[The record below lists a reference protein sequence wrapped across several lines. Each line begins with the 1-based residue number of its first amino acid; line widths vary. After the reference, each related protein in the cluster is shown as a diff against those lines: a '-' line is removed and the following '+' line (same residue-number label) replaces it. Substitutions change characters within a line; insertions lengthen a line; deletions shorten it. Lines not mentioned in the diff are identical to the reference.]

1 MLKFFRKHAR
11 GWFMLAII
19 VIIIIVFVLYFGS
32 DRGSR
37 TANAIAVVDEKV
49 ISEAEFHN
57 EYGKMLDMVKL
68 RYGSKLTPEAL
79 KMMNLKQRVYDN
91 LINQQIIISKAADLK
106 LQISDDE
113 LRNAIISMPAL
124 QTDGVFDE
132 RKYQQ
137 MLRYTKSSAEDFET
151 TQRINLTANK
161 IESLI
166 REGIKISDQEIY
178 DLYTLQN
185 QKINLSFVQISGK
198 DVKSKFTP
206 TSEELENYLKNNS
219 NTFRIPEQV
228 KIKYVF
234 FASDAYSSVSISDS
248 DIRDY
253 YNRFRDKYRTKDGK
267 QSQLADVKNAIIKEL
282 KTARGMQNA
291 YAEAKK
297 VHDIIYQEDNFD
309 AYVNKNNLKT
319 YSADFF
325 PINKPPQALASV
337 KELAAVL
344 LELQKNDIS
353 KVLPANDGHY
363 LVKVIDKKQAYTP
376 KFKDIENEVKRRF
389 VENKMLI
396 LAEKEAQSI
405 LDRLK
410 NGEQL
415 DKIARE
421 KGLKINETGLF
432 QPSGAIPKLGNSRDA
447 AEALFQLSANK
458 PYPEKLLVI
467 NDAFVILKFKDASKV
482 DLKDFAAKKDL
493 YKNIF
498 SSIKREE
505 ALLSWLDGN
514 KIAMIKEKR
523 VKINKEAKDL

>member
-37 TANAIAVVDEKV
+37 MADAIVIIDGKA

-79 KMMNLKQRVYDN
+79 KMMNLKQKVYDN
-91 LINQQIIISKAADLK
+91 LINQQIIIAKATDLK
-106 LQISDDE
+106 LQISNDE
-113 LRNAIISMPAL
+113 LRNAITSMPAL
-124 QTDGVFDE
+124 QTDGIFDE
-132 RKYQQ
+132 RKYHQ
-137 MLRYTKSSAEDFET
+137 MLRYTKSSADDFEA
-151 TQRINLTANK
+151 TQRINLTASK
-161 IESLI
+161 IESLV

-185 QKINLSFVQISGK
+185 QKINLNFVQISGK
-198 DVKSKFTP
+198 DVKSNFST
-206 TSEELENYLKNNS
+206 TTEELENYLKDNS

-228 KIKYVF
+228 KIKYLF
-234 FASDAYSSVSISDS
+234 FASDAYSKDSISDAE
-248 DIRDY
+248 IRDY

-267 QSQLADVKNAIIKEL
+267 QSQLADVKKAIAKEL
-282 KTARGMQNA
+282 KTSRGMQNA
-291 YAEAKK
+291 YTEAKK

-309 AYVNKNNLKT
+309 AYVNKHNLKT
-319 YSADFF
+319 YSEDFF
-325 PINKPPQALASV
+325 PINKTPRSLATV
-337 KELAAVL
+337 KELATVL
-344 LELQKNDIS
+344 LESQKNDII
-353 KVLPANDGHY
+353 KVLSGDDGYY
-363 LVKVIDKKQAYTP
+363 LVKIIDKKQAYTP

-415 DKIARE
+415 DKIVSG
-421 KGLKINETGLF
+421 KGFKISETGLF
-432 QPSGAIPKLGNSRDA
+432 QPSGAIPKLGNSKDA
-447 AEALFQLSANK
+447 AEAISQLSANK

-467 NDAFVILKFKDASKV
+467 NDTFVILKFKDASKV
-482 DLKDFAAKKDL
+482 DIKDFAAKKDM

-498 SSIKREE
+498 YSIKKEE
-505 ALLSWLDGN
+505 ALSSWLEGN

-523 VKINKEAKDL
+523 FKINKEAKDL

>member
-19 VIIIIVFVLYFGS
+19 IIIILVFVLYFGS

-37 TANAIAVVDEKV
+37 MADAIAIIDGKV

-57 EYGKMLDMVKL
+57 EYGKTLDMVKL

-79 KMMNLKQRVYDN
+79 KMMNLKQTVYNN
-91 LINQQIIISKAADLK
+91 LINQQIIIAKAADLK

-113 LRNAIISMPAL
+113 LRNSIMTIPAL
-124 QTDGVFDE
+124 QTNGIFDE

-161 IESLI
+161 IEAVI
-166 REGIKISDQEIY
+166 REGIKISDQELY

-185 QKINLSFVQISGK
+185 QKINLNFVQISGK
-198 DVKSKFTP
+198 DVKNKFTP
-206 TSEELENYLKNNS
+206 TSEELEDYLKNNS

-234 FASDAYSSVSISDS
+234 FASDAYS
-248 DIRDY
+248 RDPINDYEVREY
-253 YNRFRDKYRTKDGK
+253 YNRFRDKYRSKEGK
-267 QSQLADVKNAIIKEL
+267 QFQLGDVKNAIIKEL
-282 KTARGMQNA
+282 KTSRGMQNA

-309 AYVNKNNLKT
+309 AYVTKHNLKNS
-319 YSADFF
+319 SADFF
-325 PINKPPQALASV
+325 SVNKPPQAFASV
-337 KELAAVL
+337 KELAAI
-344 LELQKNDIS
+344 LQEMQKGDIS
-353 KVLPANDGHY
+353 KVLPASDGYY

-376 KFKDIENEVKRRF
+376 KFKDIENEVKRHF
-389 VENKMLI
+389 VENKMKV
-396 LAEKEAQSI
+396 LAEQEAQSI

-410 NGEQL
+410 NGEKL
-415 DKIARE
+415 DKISLE

-432 QPSGAIPKLGNSRDA
+432 HPSGAIPKLGNSKDA
-447 AEALFQLSANK
+447 AETLFQLSANK
-458 PYPEKLLVI
+458 QYPEKILVI
-467 NDAFVILKFKDASKV
+467 NDTFVILKFKDASKV

-493 YKNIF
+493 YKNVF
-498 SSIKREE
+498 SSIKKEE
-505 ALLSWLDGN
+505 ALLSWMEGN
-514 KIAMIKEKR
+514 KMAMIKEKR
-523 VKINKEAKDL
+523 VKINKEVKDL